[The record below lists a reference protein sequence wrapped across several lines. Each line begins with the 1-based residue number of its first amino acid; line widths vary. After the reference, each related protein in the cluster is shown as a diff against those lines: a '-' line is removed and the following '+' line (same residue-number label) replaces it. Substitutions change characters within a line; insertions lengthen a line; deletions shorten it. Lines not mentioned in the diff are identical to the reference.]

1 MMRAA
6 ASAVSLCLIPFP
18 LRWCIWRPAV
28 AATANDVELH
38 LAALGQLT
46 ALAAGCPSREP
57 RASARVAAAYLRC
70 TYTRAGYVRLQQGLQ
85 LKCIRL
91 PQNAYSRFL
100 RILCIIP
107 ADGMSVTSFAR
118 TPEVAS
124 LLPAEQPSPQQEQEV
139 LQQEHQRVSLF
150 LLQQLQLLQHVKK
163 QRAQEEMY
171 NSAARVHQAI
181 VKLQQALPK
190 VQAIEAKKTAA
201 VAEEDFVA
209 AATLQRQLH
218 GIVSLLRRAVAAA
231 LLLQGDVDPLHFSD
245 EELTEEDLKRCL
257 SASELAAPA
266 AATPVPT
273 AATPAPEGAACIA
286 ANLLR
291 SENFFKA
298 FAIALRAAFADKTLK
313 VLLVAAQILESL
325 IDELTVPDAYFHSP
339 LFMEVLDN
347 VCLCVTSGFSE
358 RAQQLLLRLCVRRG
372 LGEPICARGF
382 AFLGASAA
390 AEQQELA
397 ALSAEA
403 VTTNTAAFKPDNS
416 RRHGVALRNRLFT
429 SRHLSTWGA
438 TVTAPAVLRS
448 LRHWLMG
455 NRSRLV
461 WLGLLQ
467 HIVSTHGINH
477 ATSSRSSPTSGGSH
491 LAESHLQ
498 TLKVLTSLGS
508 PEVLAPR
515 KLPVPHTRQQTHNS
529 ALPMCL
535 FCLLRS
541 SSLVGS
547 GMDEHFSEACP
558 CLALCSHCSTVLEAS
573 TMGRH
578 LLEECAARSLY
589 GQCPNC
595 LRVKLLEELN
605 THAHCTPPPDTEH
618 GYCMYCDA
626 CLGPQLEVWRHH
638 LLHCCDK
645 NPRNRKHQQQGE
657 ASAAVDAGNPE
668 QTNEECAQ
676 LQHQKQG

>member
-1 MMRAA
+1 MPIPCICEKARGGAHGAHAA
-6 ASAVSLCLIPFP
+6 VAG
-18 LRWCIWRPAV
+18 RR
-28 AATANDVELH
+28 AATA
-38 LAALGQLT
+38 
-46 ALAAGCPSREP
+46 
-57 RASARVAAAYLRC
+57 
-70 TYTRAGYVRLQQGLQ
+70 
-85 LKCIRL
+85 
-91 PQNAYSRFL
+91 
-100 RILCIIP
+100 
-107 ADGMSVTSFAR
+107 
-118 TPEVAS
+118 
-124 LLPAEQPSPQQEQEV
+124 
-139 LQQEHQRVSLF
+139 
-150 LLQQLQLLQHVKK
+150 
-163 QRAQEEMY
+163 
-171 NSAARVHQAI
+171 
-181 VKLQQALPK
+181 
-190 VQAIEAKKTAA
+190 
-201 VAEEDFVA
+201 
-209 AATLQRQLH
+209 
-218 GIVSLLRRAVAAA
+218 
-231 LLLQGDVDPLHFSD
+231 
-245 EELTEEDLKRCL
+245 
-257 SASELAAPA
+257 
-266 AATPVPT
+266 
-273 AATPAPEGAACIA
+273 
-286 ANLLR
+286 
-291 SENFFKA
+291 A

-313 VLLVAAQILESL
+313 VETFHAEGLTVLLVAAQILESL

-416 RRHGVALRNRLFT
+416 RRHGVALRNR
-429 SRHLSTWGA
+429 
-438 TVTAPAVLRS
+438 
-448 LRHWLMG
+448 
-455 NRSRLV
+455 SRLV

-508 PEVLAPR
+508 PEVRTATAALASC
-515 KLPVPHTRQQTHNS
+515 LPQPAQTASSYSNAS
-529 ALPMCL
+529 KALPMCL

-558 CLALCSHCSTVLEAS
+558 CLALCSHCSTVLE
-573 TMGRH
+573 R
-578 LLEECAARSLY
+578 RSL
-589 GQCPNC
+589 GQDEVVACRGLGLPWAALYARDGPVNFVAGHTLC
-595 LRVKLLEELN
+595 CSVAFLN
-605 THAHCTPPPDTEH
+605 FFAAGMCSAPPDTEH